1 MNGEPLPIH
10 HGFPLR
16 LIVPGWYALASV
28 KWLTDID
35 LIGQPFAGHF
45 QMEKYWYEWRRGSE
59 DAREP
64 VTRMRVRAL
73 ITEPT
78 QGSEIERGDITIRG
92 VAGQA
97 WLRLNG
103 SKSRRGAGFDT
114 D

>member
-1 MNGEPLPIH
+1 MVSRCDSSCQVGT
-10 HGFPLR
+10 R
-16 LIVPGWYALASV
+16 LASV